1 MLPVETFNPAF
12 KLVAA
17 LFTVKPFA
25 NVPKPEFDTV
35 NKLLAPLL
43 TIKLV
48 APGCTEADIDPDDI
62 LNVLMFNPEI
72 AEAGILDN
80 PAPDPEKY

>member
-1 MLPVETFNPAF
+1 MFPVETFNPAF
-12 KLVAA
+12 RLAA
-17 LFTVKPFA
+17 APLTVKPPR
-25 NVPKPEFDTV
+25 NVPKPAFDIV

-43 TIKLV
+43 TLKLV
-48 APGCTEADIDPDDI
+48 APGCTEADTDPDDI
-62 LNVLMFNPEI
+62 LNVLTFNPEI